1 MASLIHVEIVQDDI
15 QHWITLQEFRDKLI
29 AEIGSVTWT
38 ITKSQFEKK
47 VSLAV
52 DRVIQEIRD
61 GRRL

>member
-1 MASLIHVEIVQDDI
+1 MASLIYVEIVQDDI
-15 QHWITLQEFRDKLI
+15 QHRITLQEFRDKLI